1 MKFMSYATIV
11 VTYNCVSVAYSS
23 QVRARASRFFKPL
36 DEPKDKENPGM
47 GYILALATNSDSH
60 LVDAFGLRIARY
72 WTRVVLDYVKLKQI
86 AETFVASLVKS
97 CYIFFFGNDD
107 RRNNVSIHMLMK

>member
-1 MKFMSYATIV
+1 MSYATIV

-47 GYILALATNSDSH
+47 GYVLIRFCLCNNLGHCMHEDS
-60 LVDAFGLRIARY
+60 LSTAGS
-72 WTRVVLDYVKLKQI
+72 
-86 AETFVASLVKS
+86 TFK
-97 CYIFFFGNDD
+97 IFE
-107 RRNNVSIHMLMK
+107 HC